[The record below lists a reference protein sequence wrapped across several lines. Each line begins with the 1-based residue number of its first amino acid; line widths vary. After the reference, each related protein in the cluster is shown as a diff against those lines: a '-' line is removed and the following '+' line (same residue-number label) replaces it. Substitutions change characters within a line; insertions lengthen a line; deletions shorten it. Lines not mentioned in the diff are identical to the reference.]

1 MREPPVTPS
10 FFLSSTY
17 PRFPPSRPTRGR
29 NSETA
34 MSARIVARKFQA
46 KPPAIQLVRL
56 RASPRPRPAVRRWLK
71 TFLLDS
77 VF

>member
-1 MREPPVTPS
+1 
-10 FFLSSTY
+10 
-17 PRFPPSRPTRGR
+17 
-29 NSETA
+29 